1 MEDGT
6 TLLFDLPGFR
16 VVECY
21 EDGDG
26 QRQVVVMGLAA
37 EHACPGCG
45 VLVAKPYDHRE
56 MVVKDLPIG
65 QRPLHLR
72 WRKRRYACSEGA
84 CPRRTFTET
93 STEVPPR
100 HRLTGRLRA
109 KLESAASGSAR
120 SISDVAGEY
129 GVSWWSVQRALVV
142 TAAGLRPD
150 PTPVRV
156 LGLDE
161 TRARS
166 VRWLFGAAGWRRSE
180 PWMTSF
186 VDLDLGRPGGLLG
199 LTPGRSG
206 AAVEGWLSQQS
217 AEWRAGIEVVAL
229 DPSAPF
235 ASAIRRAL
243 PRATIVVDHWHL
255 VRLANQMVT
264 EVRQRVA
271 REQLGR
277 RGRKADPAWAHRR
290 LLLRAGDQLGSAG
303 LRRLA
308 GVLATDDPSN
318 EIGAAW
324 GVKELLR
331 GLLAARTR
339 HDAAGRLYRFYDA
352 FLAPTWPRQSTRPRP
367 SPPGG
372 HTSSR
377 SWSPGSPTS
386 APRAPPRAAAG
397 SQPGLRYGTGRLAT
411 LYLSSQDPVRTHPQR
426 LFDQPPQ
433 PHLAAALEVRL
444 AGLHCHDVREGDPK
458 LEDFLAGDDPFPG
471 RNRRG

>member
-21 EDGDG
+21 QDEHG
-26 QRQVVVMGLAA
+26 QRHAVVMGLAD
-37 EHACPGCG
+37 EHACPSCG
-45 VLVAKPYDHRE
+45 VLVSKVFQLRE
-56 MVVKDLPIG
+56 MALKDLPFG
-65 QRPLHLR
+65 HRPLVLR
-72 WRKRRYACSEGA
+72 WRKRRYACPEPR

-109 KLESAASGSAR
+109 RLESAASHSAR
-120 SISDVAGEY
+120 ALSDVAAEY
-129 GVSWWSVQRALVV
+129 DVSWWSVQHALVV
-142 TAAGLRPD
+142 KAAALLPD
-150 PTPVRV
+150 PAPVRL

-166 VRWLFGAAGWRRSE
+166 VRWLFDSAGWRRSE

-186 VDLDLGRPGGLLG
+186 VDLDLGRPAGLLG

-206 AAVEGWLSQQS
+206 AAVEGWLATQS
-217 AEWRAGIEVVAL
+217 EEWRAGIEVVAL

-235 ASAIRRAL
+235 AAAIRRAL

-255 VRLANQMVT
+255 VRLANSMVT

-277 RGRKADPAWAHRR
+277 RGRKVDPAWAHRR
-290 LLLRAGDQLGSAG
+290 LLLRAGNQLSAAG
-303 LRRLA
+303 RARLA
-308 GVLATDDPSN
+308 GMLATDDPSN

-324 GVKELLR
+324 GCKELLR

-339 HDAAGRLYRFYDA
+339 HDAAERLYRFYDA
-352 FLAPTWPRQSTRPRP
+352 CLIAEMAETTRLAETIATWWPHIEPFLVTGITNARTEGYNRVIKQLKRVGCGYRNQVNYERRIVL
-367 SPPGG
+367 
-372 HTSSR
+372 HI
-377 SWSPGSPTS
+377 
-386 APRAPPRAAAG
+386 AAKRAA
-397 SQPGLRYGTGRLAT
+397 
-411 LYLSSQDPVRTHPQR
+411 
-426 LFDQPPQ
+426 
-433 PHLAAALEVRL
+433 
-444 AGLHCHDVREGDPK
+444 
-458 LEDFLAGDDPFPG
+458 
-471 RNRRG
+471 